1 MTVPKYN
8 KYSAFFDSFNDPKAA
23 FNYEKEQLYN
33 TIEEIQNNSLKGK
46 TNFTGKILESPVEN
60 KSGNTT
66 AASAAAGGKKILF
79 AKVRLDDV
87 EEQFVPDP
95 NSSPDPNFRKRI
107 ISQHKTALF
116 SPSEGNNTVIFAP
129 GDVVECNFSISGP
142 NDAGKLRGLSF
153 TDNVIS
159 REPGNFVYSSV
170 GSISTRFDSSN
181 PNLIGQISVQQM
193 SSSLGTNQAK
203 FYTPANRKPGDI
215 KFIVLHSTDGSDKKG
230 SAQRTIDR
238 FAYGPTISYKDPN
251 TGKTNP
257 PCTDYPNGIPHGT
270 ICHPTR
276 KQVEKPVKTSIHW
289 AVDGHGGVIQG
300 LLEKDIGHHSGGKKN
315 KTSIGIEMCGKPNEK
330 VAEGYQGKFSG
341 MYNETM
347 LVNTAKLVAGIC
359 KRWNL
364 SPNRD
369 TIIGHY
375 EIDPDRRSD
384 PGNDPGEWDWDV
396 FLSLVKQFL

>member
-1 MTVPKYN
+1 MLFRSPKYN

-159 REPGNFVYSSV
+159 REQ
-170 GSISTRFDSSN
+170 
-181 PNLIGQISVQQM
+181 IGRAHV
-193 SSSLGTNQAK
+193 
-203 FYTPANRKPGDI
+203 
-215 KFIVLHSTDGSDKKG
+215 
-230 SAQRTIDR
+230 
-238 FAYGPTISYKDPN
+238 
-251 TGKTNP
+251 
-257 PCTDYPNGIPHGT
+257 
-270 ICHPTR
+270 
-276 KQVEKPVKTSIHW
+276 
-289 AVDGHGGVIQG
+289 
-300 LLEKDIGHHSGGKKN
+300 
-315 KTSIGIEMCGKPNEK
+315 
-330 VAEGYQGKFSG
+330 
-341 MYNETM
+341 
-347 LVNTAKLVAGIC
+347 
-359 KRWNL
+359 
-364 SPNRD
+364 
-369 TIIGHY
+369 
-375 EIDPDRRSD
+375 
-384 PGNDPGEWDWDV
+384 
-396 FLSLVKQFL
+396 